1 MFAAST
7 ILYKIIVCLSESRGG
22 SSLGESI
29 FSYCGQRYS
38 SSMQTGGSGTRTS
51 GYFWN
56 THIARTSH
64 THQIFLK
71 ICFQKYCV
79 IIIN

>member
-29 FSYCGQRYS
+29 FSYCGQRYCIL
-38 SSMQTGGSGTRTS
+38 TANGLYTKT
-51 GYFWN
+51 
-56 THIARTSH
+56 
-64 THQIFLK
+64 K
-71 ICFQKYCV
+71 IRHKCSV
-79 IIIN
+79 SLGDE